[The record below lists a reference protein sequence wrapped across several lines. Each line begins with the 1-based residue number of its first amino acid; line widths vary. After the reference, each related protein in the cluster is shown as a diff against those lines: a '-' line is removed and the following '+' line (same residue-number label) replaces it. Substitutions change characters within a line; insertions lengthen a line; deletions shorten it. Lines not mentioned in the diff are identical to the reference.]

1 MVVLSGENGNARQTT
16 EKPTDYGKTSQIGE
30 ANAVYLMRLRK
41 DKEWPACAKKHA
53 GQLFAECLLD
63 GDLVP
68 ANGLIDH
75 HVKILHP

>member
-1 MVVLSGENGNARQTT
+1 M
-16 EKPTDYGKTSQIGE
+16 
-30 ANAVYLMRLRK
+30 YLMRLRN
-41 DKEWPACAKKHA
+41 DEEWPACAKKHA